1 MIIYLLTFS
10 WEISL
15 PKNKFKPTLRLSL
28 DTSIPMNYFFQ
39 LVNLL
44 VWLKGGKLQ
53 FNSCWFLYVSL
64 TKNLFKLRKPL
75 DLLFLFQVISSN
87 DPLDEPEF
95 NSVNYINSLFP
106 TEQSL
111 SNIDDVI
118 AQLQCKIR
126 NVDDQIRT
134 VVRIQ
139 TSVGKVSFLLFIKIC
154 YSFT

>member
-1 MIIYLLTFS
+1 M
-10 WEISL
+10 
-15 PKNKFKPTLRLSL
+15 
-28 DTSIPMNYFFQ
+28 
-39 LVNLL
+39 
-44 VWLKGGKLQ
+44 
-53 FNSCWFLYVSL
+53 
-64 TKNLFKLRKPL
+64 
-75 DLLFLFQVISSN
+75 FQVISSN

-139 TSVGKVSFLLFIKIC
+139 TSVGKVSFLLLIKIC